1 MEDRPITISITA
13 GAVVK
18 TLVVLVIAWALY
30 ILRSEALIVVTAIVI
45 ASAVEPGV
53 QGIVRHRIPRILAVI
68 IVYFLLIAA
77 FFVVFYF
84 FLPSVLADFATFLSS
99 LPGYLEAFNRTGAF
113 DQYANILGIP
123 APSTISAD
131 EIMQGVRSAFNISG
145 IFGNA
150 VTAASQIF
158 GGVFS
163 FVLIFV
169 FSFYFAV
176 IETGVDDFLRI
187 VTPKSHQAYVQGLW
201 RRSQHK
207 IGLWMQGQLILAVI
221 MGVLVFLGLT
231 ILGVPHA
238 LVLAVIAAVFEI
250 IPVFGPTL
258 AAVPAVTIAF
268 VSGGAVM
275 GLGVVA
281 LYVIFQ
287 QFENHLI
294 YPLVVT
300 RVVGVPP
307 LLVILAL
314 IAGGELAGF
323 LGIILSV
330 PAAATLQELVKDIES
345 GKLTWT
351 RGEHEHHGH
360 A

>member
-1 MEDRPITISITA
+1 MRTMEDRNITISITT
-13 GAVVK
+13 GAVIK
-18 TLVVLVIAWALY
+18 TIVVLVFAWLLFT
-30 ILRSEALIVVTAIVI
+30 LRSIVLDVLTAVVL
-45 ASAVEPGV
+45 ASAIEPA
-53 QGIVRHRIPRILAVI
+53 VRGLVRRKLPRVLAVLA
-68 IVYFLLIAA
+68 VYLLLFGV
-77 FFVVFYF
+77 FFVLFYF
-84 FLPSVLADFATFLSS
+84 FFPFVLNDFGTFVTALPT
-99 LPGYLEAFNRTGAF
+99 YLDSFTRTGAF
-113 DQYANILGIP
+113 DTYASIIGVP
-123 APSTISAD
+123 APSLIPVND
-131 EIMQGVRSAFNISG
+131 IMASIRSALDVSG

-150 VTAASQIF
+150 FSAASAIF

-163 FVLIFV
+163 FVLIIV

-176 IETGVDDFLRI
+176 LETGVDDFLHII
-187 VTPKSHQAYVQGLW
+187 VPKQHQTYVLDLW
-201 RRSQHK
+201 KRSQRK
-207 IGLWMQGQLILAVI
+207 IGLWMQGQLLLAVI
-221 MGVLVFLGLT
+221 MGVLVYLGLT
-231 ILGVPHA
+231 IIGVQHA

-258 AAVPAVTIAF
+258 AAVPAVMIGF
-268 VSGGAVM
+268 VNGGPAI
-275 GLGVVA
+275 GVLVIA

-330 PAAATLQELVKDIES
+330 PVAATIRELARDIES
-345 GKLTWT
+345 GRFAKGFDRT
-351 RGEHEHHGH
+351 
-360 A
+360 

>member
-1 MEDRPITISITA
+1 MRHMEGRNINVSITS
-13 GAVVK
+13 GTVLKAVLILGL
-18 TLVVLVIAWALY
+18 TWLFLRLYSVVL
-30 ILRSEALIVVTAIVI
+30 IVLTAVVI

-53 QGIVRHRIPRILAVI
+53 RALVRRKIPRVFSVLI
-68 IVYFLLIAA
+68 IYLLLIGT
-77 FFVVFYF
+77 FFTIFYF
-84 FLPSVLADFATFLSS
+84 FLPSVLADFATFVSS
-99 LPGYLEAFNRTGAF
+99 LPTYLVAFNHTGAF

-123 APSTISAD
+123 APSTISAA
-131 EIMQGVRSAFNISG
+131 EIMSGIRGIFNIG
-145 IFGNA
+145 GAFGNA
-150 VTAASQIF
+150 VTAATQIF

-163 FVLIFV
+163 FVLIVV

-176 IETGVDDFLRI
+176 IETGVDDFLRV
-187 VTPKSHQAYVQGLW
+187 VTPRSHQEYVLGLW

-207 IGLWMQGQLILAVI
+207 IGLWMQGQLILALI
-221 MGVLVFLGLT
+221 MGVLVYLGLT

-238 LVLAVIAAVFEI
+238 LVLAVIAGCFEI

-258 AAVPAVTIAF
+258 SAVPAITVAF
-268 VSGGAVM
+268 VAGGATL
-275 GLGVVA
+275 GLLTVA
-281 LYVIFQ
+281 LYVIAQ

-314 IAGGELAGF
+314 IVGAELAGF

-330 PAAATLQELVKDIES
+330 PVAAALQEFVHDIE
-345 GKLTWT
+345 
-351 RGEHEHHGH
+351 RGHLPKRG
-360 A
+360 